1 VPQAALPA
9 GSALAYENDDRDA
22 LTIVELARDPGGVMP
37 RILGMNHHPE
47 IIDRAHLRRVLDEK
61 LERGEVTE
69 QWYRERD
76 NVFKELVS
84 DEAREATLRRTS
96 RYTWLAPL
104 EFHLQRIVR
113 DRAGVVA

>member
-1 VPQAALPA
+1 L
-9 GSALAYENDDRDA
+9 R
-22 LTIVELARDPGGVMP
+22 
-37 RILGMNHHPE
+37 HE
-47 IIDRAHLRRVLDEK
+47 IIQAIVQ
-61 LERGEVTE
+61 RGEVTE